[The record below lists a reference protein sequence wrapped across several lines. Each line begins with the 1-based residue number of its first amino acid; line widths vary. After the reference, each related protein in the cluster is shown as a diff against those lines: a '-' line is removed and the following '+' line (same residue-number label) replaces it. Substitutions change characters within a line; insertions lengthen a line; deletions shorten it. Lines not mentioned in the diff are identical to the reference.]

1 MNPIV
6 DGLKGSY
13 GRQVS
18 FVHID
23 ITTPHGKE
31 QARQFGAMGTP
42 TFMFFD
48 KNGEQVYMIQGEQPR
63 AVLEQALEAII
74 ARQ

>member
-13 GRQVS
+13 GRQVR
-18 FVHID
+18 FVHVD
-23 ITTPHGKE
+23 VATPNGKE
-31 QARQFGAMGTP
+31 QARQFGSMGTP
-42 TFMFFD
+42 VFMFFD
-48 KNGEQVYMIQGEQPR
+48 KHGEQVYMIQGEQPR